1 MYKRQ
6 HPITILFEVKLSSIL
21 PVFFVFVVKDGSFP
35 FWYLIPILII
45 GVGGI
50 FNFISWYYKMY
61 WVENN
66 VLHIKE
72 GLFTKKES
80 YLNKDRVQTI
90 NTSSNILYQILGLTK
105 LKIET
110 AGGADKAEVQLVGI
124 TQEEAKSLI
133 AMLNKNSDVN
143 DEPALEVTSIE
154 TKEHNAVAYTVT
166 WKEILLASI
175 TSGKF
180 GLLFSILFI
189 LADKLREILPNNI
202 VKKVENYVETYVFE
216 SDIAGWV
223 YMFVALFLLSWIV
236 STIQYALQHANFTI
250 SRKGDEIRI
259 SQGLLEKKE
268 LVLKTHRIH
277 GIKIKEGILR
287 KPFGYC
293 SVHVEAIQKFEEGQ
307 TGVTLHP
314 LIKKK
319 KVREMLHYL
328 QLPYDINS
336 EMTKLPKTAMR
347 RHMLDNFI
355 FACIVA
361 VPIIGSSIYFHK
373 HFLLALL
380 LPLFL
385 VSIWLG
391 YAQYKAGGY
400 RIDDD
405 QLTMSYRKIAKYT
418 VFVKR
423 RHIQSLKKSQSYF
436 QKKDALCTYDFHN
449 ASASH
454 ELQHVRMEDAEK
466 MQSWYKKS
474 NEKNTLM

>member
-21 PVFFVFVVKDGSFP
+21 PVFFVFVVKDGTFP
-35 FWYLIPILII
+35 FWYLIPLLFI
-45 GVGGI
+45 GAGII

-80 YLNKDRVQTI
+80 YLNKERVQTI
-90 NTSSNILYQILGLTK
+90 NTSSNILYQILGLTR

-110 AGGADKAEVQLVGI
+110 AGGDGEAEVQLAGI
-124 TQEEAKSLI
+124 TREEAANLI
-133 AMLNKNSDVN
+133 AMLNKNSDVK
-143 DEPALEVTSIE
+143 DAPELEVPSIA
-154 TKEHNAVAYTVT
+154 KNEHTAVAYTLT

-180 GLLFSILFI
+180 GLLFSILFV
-189 LADKLREILPNNI
+189 LSDKIRDIMPNHI
-202 VKKVENYVETYVFE
+202 VKKIEHYVETYVSE
-216 SDIAGWV
+216 SDIVGWG
-223 YMFVALFLLSWIV
+223 YMIVALLLLSWIV

-250 SRKGDEIRI
+250 SRKRDEIRI
-259 SQGLLEKKE
+259 SQGLLERKE
-268 LVLKTHRIH
+268 LVLKAHRIH
-277 GIKIKEGILR
+277 GIKMKEGILR

-307 TGVTLHP
+307 TDVTIHP
-314 LIKKK
+314 LMKKK
-319 KVREMLHYL
+319 KVLEMLQYL

-400 RIDDD
+400 RIDGD
-405 QLTMSYRKIAKYT
+405 QLTMSYRGIAKYT

-436 QKKDALCTYDFHN
+436 QKKDALCTYNFHN
-449 ASASH
+449 ASAGH
-454 ELQHVRMEDAEK
+454 TLEHVRMEDAEK
-466 MQSWYKKS
+466 MQSWYKRG
-474 NEKNTLM
+474 L

>member
-6 HPITILFEVKLSSIL
+6 HPITILFEIKLSSIL
-21 PVFFVFVVKDGSFP
+21 PVFFVFVVKDGTFP
-35 FWYLIPILII
+35 FWYLIPLLFI
-45 GVGGI
+45 GAGII
-50 FNFISWYYKMY
+50 FNLISWYHKMY

-80 YLNKDRVQTI
+80 YLNKERVQTI
-90 NTSSNILYQILGLTK
+90 NTSSNILYQILGLTR

-110 AGGADKAEVQLVGI
+110 AGGSDKAEVQLVGI

-133 AMLNKNSDVN
+133 AMLNKNSDVK
-143 DEPALEVTSIE
+143 DEPELEIATIE
-154 TKEHNAVAYTVT
+154 KKEHNTVAYTLT

-180 GLLFSILFI
+180 GLLFSILFV
-189 LADKLREILPNNI
+189 LADKIRDIMPNHI
-202 VKKVENYVETYVFE
+202 VKKVEHYAETYVSK

-223 YMFVALFLLSWIV
+223 YMLVALLLLSWIV

-259 SQGLLEKKE
+259 SQGLLERKE
-268 LVLKTHRIH
+268 LVLKAHRIH
-277 GIKIKEGILR
+277 GIKMKEGILR

-307 TGVTLHP
+307 TDVTIHP
-314 LIKKK
+314 LMKKK
-319 KVREMLHYL
+319 KVLEMLRYL

-336 EMTKLPKTAMR
+336 EMTRLPKTAMR
-347 RHMLDNFI
+347 RHMLDNFV

-361 VPIIGSSIYFHK
+361 VPIIGASLYFHK

-380 LPLFL
+380 VPLFL

-400 RIDDD
+400 RIDGD
-405 QLTMSYRKIAKYT
+405 QLTMSYRGIAKYT

-436 QKKDALCTYDFHN
+436 QKKDALCTYNFHN
-449 ASASH
+449 ASAGH
-454 ELQHVRMEDAEK
+454 TLEHVRMEDAEK
-466 MQSWYKKS
+466 MQSWYKR
-474 NEKNTLM
+474 EH

>member
-21 PVFFVFVVKDGSFP
+21 PVFFVFVVKDGTFP
-35 FWYLIPILII
+35 FWYLIPLLFI
-45 GVGGI
+45 GAGII
-50 FNFISWYYKMY
+50 FNLISWYYKMY

-80 YLNKDRVQTI
+80 YLNKERVQTI
-90 NTSSNILYQILGLTK
+90 NTSSNILYQILGLTR

-110 AGGADKAEVQLVGI
+110 AGGDGEAEVQLAGI
-124 TQEEAKSLI
+124 TREEAANLI
-133 AMLNKNSDVN
+133 AMLNKNSDVK
-143 DEPALEVTSIE
+143 DAPELEVPSIV
-154 TKEHNAVAYTVT
+154 KNEHTAVAYTLT

-180 GLLFSILFI
+180 GLLFSILFV
-189 LADKLREILPNNI
+189 LADKIRDIMPNHI
-202 VKKVENYVETYVFE
+202 VKKIEHYVETYVSE
-216 SDIAGWV
+216 SDIVGWG
-223 YMFVALFLLSWIV
+223 YMIVALLLLSWIV

-250 SRKGDEIRI
+250 SRKRDEIRI
-259 SQGLLEKKE
+259 SQGLLERKE
-268 LVLKTHRIH
+268 LVLKAHRIH
-277 GIKIKEGILR
+277 GIKMKEGILR

-307 TGVTLHP
+307 TDVTIHP
-314 LIKKK
+314 LMKKK
-319 KVREMLHYL
+319 KVLEMLQYL

-373 HFLLALL
+373 YFLLALL

-400 RIDDD
+400 RIDGD
-405 QLTMSYRKIAKYT
+405 QLTMSYRGIAKYT

-436 QKKDALCTYDFHN
+436 QKKDALCTYNFHN
-449 ASASH
+449 ASAGH
-454 ELQHVRMEDAEK
+454 TLEHVRMEDAEK
-466 MQSWYKKS
+466 MQSWYKRG
-474 NEKNTLM
+474 L

>member
-6 HPITILFEVKLSSIL
+6 HPITILFEIKLRDLAPIAIFLISA
-21 PVFFVFVVKDGSFP
+21 KGKFP
-35 FWYLIPILII
+35 FWYLVPIGFFAIAVI
-45 GVGGI
+45 STFV
-50 FNFISWYYKMY
+50 SWYYKTY

-66 VLHIKE
+66 ILHIKQ
-72 GLFTKKES
+72 GMFTKKES

-110 AGGADKAEVQLVGI
+110 AGGADEAEVQLVGI
-124 TQEEAKSLI
+124 TQEEAASLI
-133 AMLNKNSDVN
+133 AMLNTNSDVN
-143 DEPALEVTSIE
+143 DVSELEITSIE
-154 TKEHNAVAYTVT
+154 KKEHNTVAYTLT

-189 LADKLREILPNNI
+189 LADKIQDIMPNHI
-202 VKKVENYVETYVFE
+202 VKKIEHYVETYVSE

-223 YMFVALFLLSWIV
+223 YMIIALLLLSWIV

-250 SRKGDEIRI
+250 SRKGNEIRI
-259 SQGLLEKKE
+259 SQGLLERKE

-307 TGVTLHP
+307 TDVTIHP
-314 LIKKK
+314 LMKKK
-319 KVREMLHYL
+319 KVQEMLQYL
-328 QLPYDINS
+328 QLPYDISS
-336 EMTKLPKTAMR
+336 EMTRLPKTAMR
-347 RHMLDNFI
+347 RHMLDNFV

-361 VPIIGSSIYFHK
+361 VPIIGASIYFHK
-373 HFLLALL
+373 HFLFALL

-391 YAQYKAGGY
+391 HAQYKAGGY

-405 QLTMSYRKIAKYT
+405 QLTISYRKIAKYT
-418 VFVKR
+418 VFAKR

-436 QKKDALCTYDFHN
+436 QKKDALCTYHFHN
-449 ASASH
+449 ASAGH
-454 ELQHVRMEDAEK
+454 TLEHVRMEDAEK

-474 NEKNTLM
+474 NEKITLM

>member
-35 FWYLIPILII
+35 FWYLIPLLII
-45 GVGGI
+45 GAGVI

-80 YLNKDRVQTI
+80 YLNKERVQTI
-90 NTSSNILYQILGLTK
+90 NTSSNILYQILGLTR

-110 AGGADKAEVQLVGI
+110 AGGDGEAEVQLAGI
-124 TQEEAKSLI
+124 TREEAANLI
-133 AMLNKNSDVN
+133 AMLNKNSDVK
-143 DEPALEVTSIE
+143 DAPELEVPSIV
-154 TKEHNAVAYTVT
+154 KNEHTAVAYTLT

-180 GLLFSILFI
+180 GLLFSILFV
-189 LADKLREILPNNI
+189 LADKIRDIMPNHI
-202 VKKVENYVETYVFE
+202 VKKIEHYVETYVSE
-216 SDIAGWV
+216 SDIVGWG
-223 YMFVALFLLSWIV
+223 YMIVALLLLSWIV

-250 SRKGDEIRI
+250 SRKRDEIRI
-259 SQGLLEKKE
+259 SQGLLERKE
-268 LVLKTHRIH
+268 LVLKAHRIH
-277 GIKIKEGILR
+277 GIKMKEGILR

-307 TGVTLHP
+307 TDVTIHP
-314 LIKKK
+314 LMKKK
-319 KVREMLHYL
+319 KVLEMLQYL

-400 RIDDD
+400 RIDGD
-405 QLTMSYRKIAKYT
+405 QLTMSYRGIAKYT

-436 QKKDALCTYDFHN
+436 QKKDALCTYNFHN
-449 ASASH
+449 ASAGH
-454 ELQHVRMEDAEK
+454 TLEHVRMEDAEK
-466 MQSWYKKS
+466 MQSWYKRG
-474 NEKNTLM
+474 L

>member
-21 PVFFVFVVKDGSFP
+21 PVFFVFVVKDGTFP
-35 FWYLIPILII
+35 FWYLIPLLFI
-45 GVGGI
+45 GAGII
-50 FNFISWYYKMY
+50 FNLISWYYKMY

-80 YLNKDRVQTI
+80 YLNKERVQTI
-90 NTSSNILYQILGLTK
+90 NTSSNILYQILGLTR

-110 AGGADKAEVQLVGI
+110 AGGDGEAEVQLAGI
-124 TQEEAKSLI
+124 TREEAANLI
-133 AMLNKNSDVN
+133 AMLNKNSDVK
-143 DEPALEVTSIE
+143 DAPELEVPSIV
-154 TKEHNAVAYTVT
+154 KNEHTAVAYTLT

-180 GLLFSILFI
+180 GLLFSILFV
-189 LADKLREILPNNI
+189 LADKIRDIMPNHI
-202 VKKVENYVETYVFE
+202 VKKIEHYVETYVSE
-216 SDIAGWV
+216 SDIVGWG
-223 YMFVALFLLSWIV
+223 YMIVALLLLSWIV

-250 SRKGDEIRI
+250 SRKRDEIRI
-259 SQGLLEKKE
+259 SQGLLERKE
-268 LVLKTHRIH
+268 LVLKAHRIH
-277 GIKIKEGILR
+277 GIKMKEGILR

-307 TGVTLHP
+307 TDVTIHP
-314 LIKKK
+314 LMKKK
-319 KVREMLHYL
+319 KVLEMLQYL

-400 RIDDD
+400 RIDGD
-405 QLTMSYRKIAKYT
+405 QLTMSYRGIAKYT

-436 QKKDALCTYDFHN
+436 QKKDALCTYNFHN
-449 ASASH
+449 ASAGH
-454 ELQHVRMEDAEK
+454 TLEHVRMEDAEK
-466 MQSWYKKS
+466 MQSWYKRG
-474 NEKNTLM
+474 L

>member
-21 PVFFVFVVKDGSFP
+21 PVFFVFVVKDGTFP
-35 FWYLIPILII
+35 FWYLIPLLFI
-45 GVGGI
+45 GAGII
-50 FNFISWYYKMY
+50 FNLISWYYKMY

-80 YLNKDRVQTI
+80 YLNKERVQTI
-90 NTSSNILYQILGLTK
+90 NTSSNILYQILGLTR

-110 AGGADKAEVQLVGI
+110 AGGDGEAEVQLAGI
-124 TQEEAKSLI
+124 TREEAANLI
-133 AMLNKNSDVN
+133 AMLNKNSDVK
-143 DEPALEVTSIE
+143 DAPELEVPSIA
-154 TKEHNAVAYTVT
+154 KNEHTAVAYTLT

-180 GLLFSILFI
+180 GLLFSILFV
-189 LADKLREILPNNI
+189 LSDKIRDIMPNHI
-202 VKKVENYVETYVFE
+202 VKKIEHYVETYVSE
-216 SDIAGWV
+216 SDIVGWG
-223 YMFVALFLLSWIV
+223 YMIVALLLLSWIV

-250 SRKGDEIRI
+250 SRKRDEIRI
-259 SQGLLEKKE
+259 SQGLLERKE
-268 LVLKTHRIH
+268 LVLKAHRIH
-277 GIKIKEGILR
+277 GIKMKEGILR

-307 TGVTLHP
+307 TDVTIHP
-314 LIKKK
+314 LMKKK
-319 KVREMLHYL
+319 KVLEMLQYL

-400 RIDDD
+400 RIDGD
-405 QLTMSYRKIAKYT
+405 QLTMSYRGIAKYT

-436 QKKDALCTYDFHN
+436 QKKDALCTYNFHN
-449 ASASH
+449 ASAGH
-454 ELQHVRMEDAEK
+454 TLEHVRMEDAEK
-466 MQSWYKKS
+466 MQSWYKR
-474 NEKNTLM
+474 EL

>member
-21 PVFFVFVVKDGSFP
+21 PVFFVLVVKDGTFP
-35 FWYLIPILII
+35 FWYLIPLLFI
-45 GVGGI
+45 GAGII

-80 YLNKDRVQTI
+80 FLNKDRVQTI
-90 NTSSNILYQILGLTK
+90 NTSSNVLYQILGLTK

-110 AGGADKAEVQLVGI
+110 AGGVGEAEVQLVGI

-133 AMLNKNSDVN
+133 AMLNKNSDVK
-143 DEPALEVTSIE
+143 DEPELEVTTIE
-154 TKEHNAVAYTVT
+154 KKEHTAVAYTLT

-180 GLLFSILFI
+180 GLLFSILFV
-189 LADKLREILPNNI
+189 LADKIRDIMPNHI
-202 VKKVENYVETYVFE
+202 VKKIEHYVETYVSK
-216 SDIAGWV
+216 SDIAGWA
-223 YMFVALFLLSWIV
+223 YMLVALLLLSWIV
-236 STIQYALQHANFTI
+236 STIQYALQYANFTI
-250 SRKGDEIRI
+250 SRKGDEVRI
-259 SQGLLEKKE
+259 SQGLLERKE

-277 GIKIKEGILR
+277 GIKMKEGILR

-307 TGVTLHP
+307 TDVTIHP
-314 LIKKK
+314 LMKKK
-319 KVREMLHYL
+319 KVREMLQYL

-336 EMTKLPKTAMR
+336 EMTRLPKSAMR

-373 HFLLALL
+373 YFLLALL

-391 YAQYKAGGY
+391 YTQYKAGGY

-436 QKKDALCTYDFHN
+436 QKKDALCTYEFHN
-449 ASASH
+449 ASAGH
-454 ELQHVRMEDAEK
+454 TLEHVRMEDAEK
-466 MQSWYKKS
+466 MQAWYKR
-474 NEKNTLM
+474 EH

>member
-21 PVFFVFVVKDGSFP
+21 PVFFVFVVKDGTFP
-35 FWYLIPILII
+35 FWYLIPLLFI
-45 GVGGI
+45 GAGII

-80 YLNKDRVQTI
+80 YLNKERVQTI
-90 NTSSNILYQILGLTK
+90 NTSSNILYQILGLTR

-110 AGGADKAEVQLVGI
+110 AGGDGEAEVQLAGI
-124 TQEEAKSLI
+124 TREEAANLI
-133 AMLNKNSDVN
+133 AMLNKNSDVK
-143 DEPALEVTSIE
+143 DAPELEVPSIV
-154 TKEHNAVAYTVT
+154 KNEHTAVAYTLT

-180 GLLFSILFI
+180 GLLFSILFV
-189 LADKLREILPNNI
+189 LADKIRDIMPNHI
-202 VKKVENYVETYVFE
+202 VKKIEHYVETYVSE
-216 SDIAGWV
+216 SDIVGWG
-223 YMFVALFLLSWIV
+223 YMIVALLLLSWIV

-250 SRKGDEIRI
+250 SRKRDEIRI
-259 SQGLLEKKE
+259 SQGLLERKE
-268 LVLKTHRIH
+268 LVLKAHRIH
-277 GIKIKEGILR
+277 GIKMKEGILR

-307 TGVTLHP
+307 TDVTIHP
-314 LIKKK
+314 LMKKK
-319 KVREMLHYL
+319 KVLEMLQYL

-400 RIDDD
+400 RIDGD
-405 QLTMSYRKIAKYT
+405 QLTMSYRGIAKYT

-436 QKKDALCTYDFHN
+436 QKKDALCTYNFHN
-449 ASASH
+449 ASAGH
-454 ELQHVRMEDAEK
+454 TLEHVRMEDAEK
-466 MQSWYKKS
+466 MQSWYKRG
-474 NEKNTLM
+474 L